1 GAFWFDDTE
10 GGEERLGQ
18 IFRYL
23 PDTNTLELFYE
34 GTKPK
39 KMHKPDNVVVTPWG
53 DLWFAENGG
62 GSDRIMG
69 ITPEGQVYAFASNRL
84 NISELAGPC
93 FSPDGQTFFVNI
105 QDPGVTLAIWGPF
118 VRPNTGARS
127 RMARAMPPESLG
139 PDISGELADAAERH
153 GMSRL
158 EVAAYDRLGV
168 SPA

>member
-1 GAFWFDDTE
+1 ME
-10 GGEERLGQ
+10 
-18 IFRYL
+18 
-23 PDTNTLELFYE
+23 
-34 GTKPK
+34 
-39 KMHKPDNVVVTPWG
+39 KPDNIVVTPWG

-69 ITPEGQVYAFASNRL
+69 ITPDGQVYEFARNRL

-105 QDPGVTLAIWGPF
+105 QTPGVTLAIWGSF

-127 RMARAMPPESLG
+127 RIAQAMPPESLG
-139 PDISGELADAAERH
+139 PDISVELVEAAERH

-168 SPA
+168 SPAQ